1 LRSKKGIPY
10 WSPTDEEEAA
20 RVRNNFMKKK
30 LGLANSDPELDKA
43 IMLVGD
49 KMKGDRT
56 KNRGESLLPARRPL
70 RKAVDVRLTM

>member
-10 WSPTDEEEAA
+10 WSPTDEEGAA

-49 KMKGDRT
+49 KMKGDR
-56 KNRGESLLPARRPL
+56 GESLLPARRPL

>member
-56 KNRGESLLPARRPL
+56 KNRVKVYYLLA
-70 RKAVDVRLTM
+70 AHFGRLSMFG